1 MSYTLITHFD
11 KCSYRKLY
19 AALGDVDMNGLCR
32 IPYGKVADN
41 LRFELDTLPFH
52 FTISSSKDTLS
63 NITKVMENFTFSPF
77 EVVVNGIGVMGGKEK
92 GYVLYFKIAKN
103 ENMDNIRKYAYT
115 FLGNPSYLPE
125 RHLNHMTINISRDRQ
140 QTAILKQAL
149 SIVKPFTM
157 TINSLGLYKIW
168 PGELKSIYELV

>member
-1 MSYTLITHFD
+1 
-11 KCSYRKLY
+11 
-19 AALGDVDMNGLCR
+19 
-32 IPYGKVADN
+32 
-41 LRFELDTLPFH
+41 
-52 FTISSSKDTLS
+52 
-63 NITKVMENFTFSPF
+63 MENFTFSPF

-157 TINSLGLYKIW
+157 TINSLELYKIW